1 MALQFT
7 EREFIPVLLGGDI
20 NAYSVARAFY
30 EEYQVKSLVFG
41 KYHTGPA
48 YRSQIIDYTPN
59 VDIDT
64 MPVMIETVNGIAQA
78 NPDKKIILMGCGDN
92 YVALAAQAQDAGQLA
107 SNVIAPYAPYS
118 MLEQCQKKEIFY
130 ELCEKHGVPYPHTF
144 TFTMA
149 MLNAHGEAS
158 AEVLDQIDFPFPMIL
173 KPSDGIM
180 WWEHEF
186 EGQKKA
192 YEIAD
197 RAELEQ
203 VIRDVYASGYTDD
216 LILQDRVPGNDEYMR
231 VLTSYS
237 DRNGKVR
244 MMCLGHVL
252 LEEHQPHGVG
262 NHACIIT
269 EPNDELMG
277 GVRKLLEDLKFTGF
291 SNFDVKYDQR
301 DGSFKFFDFNTR
313 QGRSNYYVTNSGFN
327 VAKYVVDEYVYNR
340 PFEPEFVTA
349 QEEALWMVVPM
360 GVVDKYVKDPELRAK
375 AHRLAKEGKAADP
388 SFMKGDFVFNRWL
401 RMWHT
406 KLLHFKLFNTYYK

>member
-1 MALQFT
+1 
-7 EREFIPVLLGGDI
+7 
-20 NAYSVARAFY
+20 
-30 EEYQVKSLVFG
+30 
-41 KYHTGPA
+41 
-48 YRSQIIDYTPN
+48 
-59 VDIDT
+59 

-78 NPDKKIILMGCGDN
+78 NPDRKIILMGCGDN

-107 SNVIAPYAPYS
+107 SNVIAPMRPTACSSSARRRRSSTSCARSTVCPIRTR
-118 MLEQCQKKEIFY
+118 LPLPCDAQR
-130 ELCEKHGVPYPHTF
+130 P
-144 TFTMA
+144 
-149 MLNAHGEAS
+149 GEAS

-252 LEEHQPHGVG
+252 LEEHQPWCRQPRLHHHRAQRRAHGW
-262 NHACIIT
+262 
-269 EPNDELMG
+269 
-277 GVRKLLEDLKFTGF
+277 R
-291 SNFDVKYDQR
+291 
-301 DGSFKFFDFNTR
+301 
-313 QGRSNYYVTNSGFN
+313 
-327 VAKYVVDEYVYNR
+327 
-340 PFEPEFVTA
+340 A
-349 QEEALWMVVPM
+349 Q
-360 GVVDKYVKDPELRAK
+360 
-375 AHRLAKEGKAADP
+375 AA
-388 SFMKGDFVFNRWL
+388 
-401 RMWHT
+401 
-406 KLLHFKLFNTYYK
+406 

>member
-41 KYHTGPA
+41 KYQTGPA

-64 MPVMIETVNGIAQA
+64 MPVMLKTVNGIAQA
-78 NPDKKIILMGCGDN
+78 HADKTIVLVGCGDN
-92 YVALAAQAQDAGQLA
+92 YVALVAQAKDAHELA
-107 SNVIAPYAPYS
+107 DNIVAPYAPYS

-149 MLNAHGEAS
+149 MLNDQGEAP
-158 AEVLDQIDFPFPMIL
+158 AEVLDQIDFPYPMIL

-180 WWEHEF
+180 WWQHEF

-203 VIRDVYASGYTDD
+203 VIRDSYASGYTDD

-277 GVRKLLEDLKFTGF
+277 GVRKLLEDLHFVGY
-291 SNFDVKYDQR
+291 SNFDVKYDER

-327 VAKYVVDEYVYNR
+327 VAKYVVDEYV
-340 PFEPEFVTA
+340 
-349 QEEALWMVVPM
+349 
-360 GVVDKYVKDPELRAK
+360 
-375 AHRLAKEGKAADP
+375 
-388 SFMKGDFVFNRWL
+388 FNL
-401 RMWHT
+401 SLIHI
-406 KLLHFKLFNTYYK
+406 

>member
-41 KYHTGPA
+41 KYQTGPA

-64 MPVMIETVNGIAQA
+64 MPVMLKTVNGIAQA
-78 NPDKKIILMGCGDN
+78 HADKTIVLVGCGDN
-92 YVALAAQAQDAGQLA
+92 YVALVAQAKDAHELA
-107 SNVIAPYAPYS
+107 DNIVAPYAPYS

-149 MLNAHGEAS
+149 MLNVQGEAP
-158 AEVLDQIDFPFPMIL
+158 AEVLDQIDFPYPMIL

-180 WWEHEF
+180 WWQHEF

-203 VIRDVYASGYTDD
+203 VIRDSYASGYTDD

-244 MMCLGHVL
+244 MMCLGHAVIT
-252 LEEHQPHGVG
+252 PASSPSPTTSSWA
-262 NHACIIT
+262 ACASCSRTFTLWAIPTLTLSMTSATARLSSSIST
-269 EPNDELMG
+269 H
-277 GVRKLLEDLKFTGF
+277 VRAAATTTSPTAALTLPSMWWTSMCSTARL
-291 SNFDVKYDQR
+291 S
-301 DGSFKFFDFNTR
+301 
-313 QGRSNYYVTNSGFN
+313 RS
-327 VAKYVVDEYVYNR
+327 
-340 PFEPEFVTA
+340 
-349 QEEALWMVVPM
+349 L
-360 GVVDKYVKDPELRAK
+360 
-375 AHRLAKEGKAADP
+375 
-388 SFMKGDFVFNRWL
+388 
-401 RMWHT
+401 
-406 KLLHFKLFNTYYK
+406 